1 MGDTP
6 LMVKITQTRRKRPHQ
21 TTGERIA
28 RLRLAEGWSQRQLA
42 ELADLSTYTVSH
54 AEQGC
59 EIYAHTLDRLSKALC
74 VSMTYLWSGK
84 EDWQR

>member
-1 MGDTP
+1 
-6 LMVKITQTRRKRPHQ
+6 MVKIAPTTRPRPHQ

-28 RLRLAEGWSQRQLA
+28 RLRLARGWSQQHLA

-59 EIYAHTLDRLSKALC
+59 EIYAHTLERLAFALG
-74 VSMTYLWSGK
+74 VSMTYLWCGK
-84 EDWQR
+84 EEEE

>member
-1 MGDTP
+1 
-6 LMVKITQTRRKRPHQ
+6 MVKIAPTTRPRPHQ

-28 RLRLAEGWSQRQLA
+28 RLRLVRGWSQRHLS
-42 ELADLSTYTVSH
+42 ELADLSVLTVSR

-59 EIYAHTLDRLSKALC
+59 EIYAHTLDRLARALD

-84 EDWQR
+84 EEDKR